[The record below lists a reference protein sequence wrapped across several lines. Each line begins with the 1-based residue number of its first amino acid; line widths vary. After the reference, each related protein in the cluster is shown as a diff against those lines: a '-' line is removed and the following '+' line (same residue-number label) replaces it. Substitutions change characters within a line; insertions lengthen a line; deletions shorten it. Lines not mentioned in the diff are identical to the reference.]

1 MSRDNRT
8 LGRFHLTGLPP
19 APRGLPQIEVTFDID
34 ANGIVNVAAK
44 DKATGKEQTITI
56 SGASGLSKDEVDR
69 MVKEAQSHAADD
81 AGRREMIELR
91 NRADALIHSVEKTY
105 TENKAKLG
113 AESARVESALDAAKK
128 AVSAEDKAELQA
140 ATEALEKASHAMAE
154 ALYKAGQPDQKTQPS
169 DDGAAK
175 DGEVVDAEY
184 AETT

>member
-1 MSRDNRT
+1 M
-8 LGRFHLTGLPP
+8 GRFHLTGLPS

-81 AGRREMIELR
+81 AGRREVIELR

-113 AESARVESALDAAKK
+113 AESARIRSRRSKPRRRLWVRRTKPISRQRPRSWKRRRTPWPRSFTRPARRTRTR
-128 AVSAEDKAELQA
+128 SRQA
-140 ATEALEKASHAMAE
+140 
-154 ALYKAGQPDQKTQPS
+154 
-169 DDGAAK
+169 DGATK